1 MFDDLEDILSDDSLF
16 DGLELDNN
24 LFNSKR
30 YKRTV
35 SVKTKSHQRKA
46 MGDHFSYYKNLFM
59 AVRADLA
66 DGSRQIRKISDTNV
80 EISRNSPIKQGNF
93 YIDNGVMLY
102 VDKIYNPETG
112 QEVSE
117 STDRKYKVHTV
128 YENGT
133 ENFIWLLS
141 LVSSLYDKKRNGRL
155 VTEKIEDLEI
165 MGEKHITTGYI
176 YVVKYAGKDE
186 RFLKMENLYKIGYAK
201 DITKRLSNTETE
213 STYLYSPVKLVTSY
227 EIQNIDARKV
237 ETYLHHALAD
247 KRLELS
253 LISAS
258 GKEITVNEWF
268 AVSLD
273 EVSKLVQEMVV
284 QLQMDN

>member
-1 MFDDLEDILSDDSLF
+1 I
-16 DGLELDNN
+16 
-24 LFNSKR
+24 
-30 YKRTV
+30 
-35 SVKTKSHQRKA
+35 A
-46 MGDHFSYYKNLFM
+46 MGNHFSYYKNLFM

-66 DGSRQIRKISDTNV
+66 DRSRQIRKISDINV

-102 VDKIYNPETG
+102 VNKIYNPETG

-176 YVVKYAGKDE
+176 RSE
-186 RFLKMENLYKIGYAK
+186 EHTSELQSRF
-201 DITKRLSNTETE
+201 D
-213 STYLYSPVKLVTSY
+213 
-227 EIQNIDARKV
+227 
-237 ETYLHHALAD
+237 
-247 KRLELS
+247 
-253 LISAS
+253 
-258 GKEITVNEWF
+258 
-268 AVSLD
+268 
-273 EVSKLVQEMVV
+273 
-284 QLQMDN
+284 

>member
-24 LFNSKR
+24 LFDSKR

-46 MGDHFSYYKNLFM
+46 MGNHFSYYKNLFM

-66 DGSRQIRKISDTNV
+66 DGSRQIRKISDINV

-117 STDRKYKVHTV
+117 STDRKY
-128 YENGT
+128 
-133 ENFIWLLS
+133 
-141 LVSSLYDKKRNGRL
+141 R
-155 VTEKIEDLEI
+155 
-165 MGEKHITTGYI
+165 
-176 YVVKYAGKDE
+176 
-186 RFLKMENLYKIGYAK
+186 
-201 DITKRLSNTETE
+201 
-213 STYLYSPVKLVTSY
+213 
-227 EIQNIDARKV
+227 
-237 ETYLHHALAD
+237 
-247 KRLELS
+247 
-253 LISAS
+253 
-258 GKEITVNEWF
+258 
-268 AVSLD
+268 
-273 EVSKLVQEMVV
+273 
-284 QLQMDN
+284 

>member
-1 MFDDLEDILSDDSLF
+1 MFDDLDDILSDDSLF
-16 DGLELDNN
+16 EGLDIDNS
-24 LFNSKR
+24 LFDSRR

-35 SVKTKSHQRKA
+35 SVKTKSHQRKS
-46 MGDHFSYYKNLFM
+46 MGNKFSFYQKLFTN
-59 AVRADLA
+59 VRNDLTN
-66 DGSRQIRKISDTNV
+66 GSRQIRNISDV
-80 EISRNSPIKQGNF
+80 EISRKSPIKQGNF

-155 VTEKIEDLEI
+155 VTEKIDDLEL
-165 MGEKHITTGYI
+165 MGEKRITTGYI

-201 DITKRLSNTETE
+201 DIKKRLANTENE

-227 EIQNIDARKV
+227 EIQNLDARKV
-237 ETYLHHALAD
+237 ESYLHHVLAD

-253 LISAS
+253 LISPS
-258 GKEITVNEWF
+258 GKEVTVNEWF
-268 AVSLD
+268 AVSLE
-273 EVSKLVQEMVV
+273 EVTELVQKMVII
-284 QLQMDN
+284 LQSK

>member
-1 MFDDLEDILSDDSLF
+1 M
-16 DGLELDNN
+16 
-24 LFNSKR
+24 
-30 YKRTV
+30 
-35 SVKTKSHQRKA
+35 
-46 MGDHFSYYKNLFM
+46 
-59 AVRADLA
+59 
-66 DGSRQIRKISDTNV
+66 
-80 EISRNSPIKQGNF
+80 
-93 YIDNGVMLY
+93 
-102 VDKIYNPETG
+102 
-112 QEVSE
+112 
-117 STDRKYKVHTV
+117 

-155 VTEKIEDLEI
+155 VTEKIANLEI

-201 DITKRLSNTETE
+201 DITKRLSNTENE

-284 QLQMDN
+284 KLQMNS

>member
-1 MFDDLEDILSDDSLF
+1 
-16 DGLELDNN
+16 
-24 LFNSKR
+24 
-30 YKRTV
+30 
-35 SVKTKSHQRKA
+35 
-46 MGDHFSYYKNLFM
+46 
-59 AVRADLA
+59 
-66 DGSRQIRKISDTNV
+66 
-80 EISRNSPIKQGNF
+80 
-93 YIDNGVMLY
+93 MLY

-165 MGEKHITTGYI
+165 MGKKHITTGYI
-176 YVVKYAGKDE
+176 YVVKYTGKDE

-201 DITKRLSNTETE
+201 DITKRLSNTENE
-213 STYLYSPVKLVTSY
+213 STYLYSLVKLVTSY

-273 EVSKLVQEMVV
+273 EVSKLVQEIVV
-284 QLQMDN
+284 KLQMNS

>member
-1 MFDDLEDILSDDSLF
+1 MFDDLDDILSDDSLF
-16 DGLELDNN
+16 EGLELDSK
-24 LFNSKR
+24 LFDSKR

-35 SVKTKSHQRKA
+35 SVKTKSHQRKS
-46 MGDHFSYYKNLFM
+46 MGNHFSYYKNLFM

-66 DGSRQIRKISDTNV
+66 DGSRQIRNISDV
-80 EISRNSPIKQGNF
+80 EISQKSPIKQGNF

-201 DITKRLSNTETE
+201 DITKRLSNTENE

-284 QLQMDN
+284 QLQMNS

>member
-46 MGDHFSYYKNLFM
+46 MGNHFSYYKNLFM

-133 ENFIWLLS
+133 ENYIWLLS

-201 DITKRLSNTETE
+201 DIEKRLANTENE

>member
-1 MFDDLEDILSDDSLF
+1 
-16 DGLELDNN
+16 
-24 LFNSKR
+24 
-30 YKRTV
+30 
-35 SVKTKSHQRKA
+35 
-46 MGDHFSYYKNLFM
+46 M

-66 DGSRQIRKISDTNV
+66 DGSRQIRNISDV
-80 EISRNSPIKQGNF
+80 EISQKSPIKQGNF

-155 VTEKIEDLEI
+155 VTEKIANLEI

-201 DITKRLSNTETE
+201 DITKRLSNTENE

-284 QLQMDN
+284 KLQMNS

>member
-1 MFDDLEDILSDDSLF
+1 MFDDLDDILSDDSLF
-16 DGLELDNN
+16 EGLELDSK
-24 LFNSKR
+24 LFDSKR

-35 SVKTKSHQRKA
+35 SVKTKSHQRKS
-46 MGDHFSYYKNLFM
+46 MGNHFSYYKNLFM

-66 DGSRQIRKISDTNV
+66 DGSRQIRNISDV
-80 EISRNSPIKQGNF
+80 EISQKSPIKQGNF

-155 VTEKIEDLEI
+155 VTEKIEDLKI

-201 DITKRLSNTETE
+201 DITKRLSNTENE

-227 EIQNIDARKV
+227 EI
-237 ETYLHHALAD
+237 
-247 KRLELS
+247 
-253 LISAS
+253 
-258 GKEITVNEWF
+258 
-268 AVSLD
+268 
-273 EVSKLVQEMVV
+273 
-284 QLQMDN
+284 